1 MKKKWS
7 REFDANDF
15 FGPFFH
21 LRRPSRSDYSQ
32 VIRIEKI
39 IDQLL
44 LTEFTAIPLRIK
56 ARVVYRKKIRTVAAF
71 VKFRE
76 DRSMP
81 DTINIYEDIITD
93 PYLDDNAI
101 RELLRH
107 ELLHIETGYCDCN
120 FLFQREAH
128 LRGIIHY
135 PVDSKYC
142 KNCGGRM
149 NFYRPFRPAAK
160 TDSPVTPS
168 PQPEETPAQIS

>member
-1 MKKKWS
+1 MKKG
-7 REFDANDF
+7 RPRGVDASDF
-15 FGPFFH
+15 FGPFFNF
-21 LRRPSRSDYSQ
+21 RRPSQSDYSQ
-32 VIRIEKI
+32 VVHIEKI
-39 IDQLL
+39 VDQLL
-44 LTEFTAIPLRIK
+44 LTEFTAIPLRVK
-56 ARVVYRKKIRTVAAF
+56 VRVIYRKKIRTVAAF

-76 DRSMP
+76 DCSMP

-128 LRGIIHY
+128 LRGINHY

-149 NFYRPFRPAAK
+149 SFYRTLQKRNAK
-160 TDSPVTPS
+160 TTSE
-168 PQPEETPAQIS
+168 QPESPAEKS